1 MVAFFG
7 SRNSMEQKDHDK
19 RKKRKR
25 SAGSIKKTKEEKFT
39 EWFYKSNQS
48 NQLSSE

>member
-1 MVAFFG
+1 
-7 SRNSMEQKDHDK
+7 MEQKDHDK

-39 EWFYKSNQS
+39 E
-48 NQLSSE
+48 